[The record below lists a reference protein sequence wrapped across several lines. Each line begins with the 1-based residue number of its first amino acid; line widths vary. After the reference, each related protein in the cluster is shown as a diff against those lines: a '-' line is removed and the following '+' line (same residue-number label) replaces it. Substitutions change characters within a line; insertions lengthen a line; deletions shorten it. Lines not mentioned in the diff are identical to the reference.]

1 MRLGAFLS
9 SAFLLLLADS
19 SAASAADWVRVET
32 PNFVV
37 YGESGEARVREVA
50 DEFERFREALARV
63 IPSAATPAAVP
74 TVVVVFASQRSFD
87 PYVPRVNGKP
97 ITLGGYFYA
106 TEDLNLVALADGN
119 RDESLRTI
127 FHEYVHLVLDNVA
140 RGMPLWLNEGLAE
153 YYSTFQVD
161 DGGRRALIGKVIP
174 SHIQL
179 LNTRRLMTIPELLAV
194 DRDSPTY
201 TEGQQQSL
209 FYAQSWAL
217 VHLLVSGSA
226 NRASQLVT
234 YARLVSEGAPSP
246 DAWQQVFSDQNL
258 GRELQRYLGQD
269 VMTGVLYRF
278 PDRIARTKSAAVTVG
293 AGDVQAV
300 LGDLLRRVAP
310 VQEAAAQFD
319 KAISVQPP
327 SSRARALYALL
338 LIENN
343 DTARAKQLL
352 LEAARD
358 AGDWLVQYHV
368 ATGLTRL
375 VTGSDT
381 AEPELLSVARSAL
394 ERVRAARPD
403 LPNAHALE
411 ARLETAED
419 RNPLRALEEIRRARS
434 LSPGR
439 DDYVLL
445 ESFILMRLGQFAAAR
460 TLVSPLT
467 GPRTSNAVRSNA
479 RDVLAQIELFEQ
491 QAADYLARL
500 EGRQPA
506 GGGVPARAVPALRK
520 LQPDEQ
526 RFEGVL
532 ERIDCSDK
540 GVVFEVTANA
550 MAERFAAA
558 SLASVSLISHR
569 DDMRGTISCGRRMAP
584 EHVYVT
590 WKPPQNSGA
599 MRIAIAVEFL
609 PRN

>member
-1 MRLGAFLS
+1 
-9 SAFLLLLADS
+9 
-19 SAASAADWVRVET
+19 
-32 PNFVV
+32 
-37 YGESGEARVREVA
+37 
-50 DEFERFREALARV
+50 
-63 IPSAATPAAVP
+63 
-74 TVVVVFASQRSFD
+74 
-87 PYVPRVNGKP
+87 
-97 ITLGGYFYA
+97 
-106 TEDLNLVALADGN
+106 
-119 RDESLRTI
+119 
-127 FHEYVHLVLDNVA
+127 
-140 RGMPLWLNEGLAE
+140 
-153 YYSTFQVD
+153 
-161 DGGRRALIGKVIP
+161 
-174 SHIQL
+174 
-179 LNTRRLMTIPELLAV
+179 
-194 DRDSPTY
+194 
-201 TEGQQQSL
+201 
-209 FYAQSWAL
+209 
-217 VHLLVSGSA
+217 
-226 NRASQLVT
+226 
-234 YARLVSEGAPSP
+234 
-246 DAWQQVFSDQNL
+246 
-258 GRELQRYLGQD
+258 
-269 VMTGVLYRF
+269 
-278 PDRIARTKSAAVTVG
+278 
-293 AGDVQAV
+293 VQAV

-319 KAISVQPP
+319 KAIAVQPP

-352 LEAARD
+352 LEAARGT
-358 AGDWLVQYHV
+358 GDWLVQYHV

-394 ERVRAARPD
+394 ERVHAARPD

-419 RNPLRALEEIRRARS
+419 RNPLRALEGIRRARS

-460 TLVSPLT
+460 ALVSPLT
-467 GPRTSNAVRSNA
+467 GPGTSSAVRSNA
-479 RDVLAQIELFEQ
+479 RDVLTQIEQLEQ

-506 GGGVPARAVPALRK
+506 GGGAPARAVPALRK

-526 RFEGVL
+526 RLEGVL

-550 MAERFAAA
+550 TAERFAAA

-569 DDMRGTISCGRRMAP
+569 DDMRGTISCGRRTAP

-590 WKPPQNSGA
+590 WKPPQNPGA

-609 PRN
+609 PKN